1 MKNFLRFR
9 GIVLITVLI
18 IFTVVAGTVFAGGA
32 KEKEAAEE
40 HIRLVF
46 WGGLPPENGPQALVD
61 RYNELN
67 PNVTVEYVRYVNNDQ
82 GNVRLDTALMAGE
95 QIDVF
100 TSYGHPRREQRVAAG
115 MAADITDLLK
125 KEGVD
130 LLRDFGP
137 GARPNIVNGRVY
149 SVPTIVLVRFLAVN
163 KDMFDKAGI
172 PLPTDWTLDEFIDI
186 ARRLTHGEGANKV
199 YGIIGDYNTN
209 INLFLENKYGT
220 DPWLNKAGNASLWTA
235 ERDFRRAFEM
245 FYNMMYR
252 DKSMMAWEDVLSQRL
267 TDSAALAAA
276 FFNGRSAMMQTG
288 SYMLRNIKDPVQ
300 YPRNFTVGF
309 VPCPRVD
316 KNQPR
321 YIAPVEP
328 HDDMMVNPRSKYKE
342 EAVKFIAWYAKE
354 GFDPMIPHGRLPL
367 YQGYDR
373 DHVAAVLA
381 KGAEKLV
388 DPVSFAANVIGM
400 VGDTVI
406 EPHAIPNRNV
416 LDQIFRDE
424 CEAYYLRRINL
435 DTLLQ
440 RLQTQFDEILAS
452 GK

>member
-1 MKNFLRFR
+1 MKKYYRAK
-9 GIVLITVLI
+9 TVLLATALI
-18 IFTVVAGTVFAGGA
+18 LFAGGA
-32 KEKEAAEE
+32 GIIFASGAEE
-40 HIRLVF
+40 TGTKADHVRLVF
-46 WGGLPPENGPQALVD
+46 WGGLPPENGPQKLVD

-100 TSYGHPRREQRVAAG
+100 TSYGHPRREQRVSAG
-115 MAADITDLLK
+115 MAEDITDLLTK
-125 KEGVD
+125 QGVD
-130 LLRDFGP
+130 LIRDFGP

-149 SVPTIVLVRFLAVN
+149 SVPTIVLVRFLVVN
-163 KDMFDKAGI
+163 KDMFDRAGI
-172 PLPTDWTLDEFIDI
+172 PLPTEWTLDEFMDV
-186 ARRLTHGEGANKV
+186 ARRLTSGEGADKV

-209 INLFLENKYGT
+209 INLFLENKHGT
-220 DPWLNKAGNASLWTA
+220 DPWLNKEGNASLWTK
-235 ERDFRRAFEM
+235 EPDFRRAYEM

-288 SYMLRNIKDPVQ
+288 SYMLRNIKDSVQ
-300 YPRNFTVGF
+300 YPRNFKVGF
-309 VPCPRVD
+309 VPFPRVD
-316 KNQPR
+316 ENQTR

-367 YQGYDR
+367 YQKYNK

-381 KGAEKLV
+381 EGAEKLV
-388 DPVSFAANVIGM
+388 DPISFAANVIGM
-400 VGDTVI
+400 AGGSII
-406 EPHAIPNRNV
+406 EPRSIPDRNI
-416 LDQIFRDE
+416 LDQIFRE
-424 CEAYYLRRINL
+424 ESEAFYLKMINV
-435 DTLLQ
+435 DTLLE
-440 RLQTQFDEILAS
+440 RLQKQFDDILAS
-452 GK
+452 KK